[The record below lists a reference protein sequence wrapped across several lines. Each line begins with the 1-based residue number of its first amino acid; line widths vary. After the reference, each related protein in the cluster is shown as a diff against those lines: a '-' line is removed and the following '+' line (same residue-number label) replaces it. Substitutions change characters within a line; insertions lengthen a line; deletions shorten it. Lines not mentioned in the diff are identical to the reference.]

1 MRGLLF
7 TDENRDTRLKRRRAA
22 APAWELEA
30 SPPAGPESASAAP
43 QLAADPALGVS
54 VGCLADSV
62 FLVALPLVP
71 PRRRRAQARAGSSTS
86 VPMSRNRA

>member
-30 SPPAGPESASAAP
+30 SPPAGPSAAP

-71 PRRRRAQARAGSSTS
+71 PRRRRAQAQAGSSTS
-86 VPMSRNRA
+86 VPISRNRA